1 MLIDNRLEVFHLGQT
16 FENRRKFKA
25 CQSAIVKEN
34 AVHVLVVDELASLG
48 DTFALAIAQDV
59 IL

>member
-48 DTFALAIAQDV
+48 DTFALAIA
-59 IL
+59 